1 MPGVAT
7 HVINDMRQD
16 DSPVSI
22 KFKSSYIL
30 VAYKIN

>member
-1 MPGVAT
+1 MKIDSRT
-7 HVINDMRQD
+7 SFNDMRQD

-30 VAYKIN
+30 IAYKIN